1 MDNLLNTLLGTAGL
15 QALETLLKS
24 EDLASFIIPKAVVS
38 WLQKAE
44 YGSLSLDGFDS
55 LKKTGYGYS
64 GTTKVGNLDYV
75 FDKVTEQQVA
85 AIVSVRLEKTMSPL
99 VKEIDLAR
107 LSKTI
112 DLLVKAQKPAKI
124 EPVEAKVAVDGPKKP
139 QEPMPPV
146 APNETVYSNKNVVQK
161 SFMVSEKD
169 SKTKCKLCGK
179 GQFKDNK
186 FSGCVCVRSLAKSV
200 DTKLVG
206 SKYKLTFGNDLG
218 EDEILTIYSLF

>member
-1 MDNLLNTLLGTAGL
+1 MEALLTTLLGKEGT

-24 EDLASFIIPKAVVS
+24 EDLASFIIPKAIVS

-55 LKKTGYGYS
+55 LQKTGYGYS
-64 GTTKVGNLDYV
+64 GTSKVGNLDYV

-112 DLLVKAQKPAKI
+112 DLLIKAQKPAKI

-139 QEPMPPV
+139 EAPMPPV
-146 APNETVYSNKNVVQK
+146 APNETVYRNNTVKK

-169 SKTKCKLCGK
+169 TKTKCKLCGK
-179 GQFKDNK
+179 SQFKDGK

-206 SKYKLTFGNDLG
+206 ARYKLTFGSDLG